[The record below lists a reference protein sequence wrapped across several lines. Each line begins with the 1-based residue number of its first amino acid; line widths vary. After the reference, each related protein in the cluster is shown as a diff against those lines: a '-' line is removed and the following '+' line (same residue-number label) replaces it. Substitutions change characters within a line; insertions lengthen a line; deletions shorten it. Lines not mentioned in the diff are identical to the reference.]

1 MKVRISQNDNGIVKS
16 ISVES
21 WSRQRRCWRK
31 TLQHQQQR
39 TNMSHSYI
47 PLSVCSFLF
56 SCITYRRMIV
66 YSLTKNQKVLNLL
79 LGFFFQA
86 DNTASN
92 TNFDCWYCVACL
104 SAEKL
109 CIAFLTYHLVG
120 LQLIIQIEADWIE
133 LEKYFIFLCVLD
145 YFLKDVLVLLHSL
158 STTKWSL
165 EGVKCKKW

>member
-79 LGFFFQA
+79 SGVFFQA

-92 TNFDCWYCVACL
+92 TNFDCWYCHLSVSWKTLYCISNLSFSGVATDHPNRGWLDRIGEILYIPLCL
-104 SAEKL
+104 R
-109 CIAFLTYHLVG
+109 
-120 LQLIIQIEADWIE
+120 
-133 LEKYFIFLCVLD
+133 
-145 YFLKDVLVLLHSL
+145 LLFERC
-158 STTKWSL
+158 TCTPT
-165 EGVKCKKW
+165 